1 MLLKWPGHPGDFHE
15 FRVSYLPKCPRFLNR
30 RDRKRLASMI
40 KRGLCKM
47 RRGVMR
53 QLVRPPSPL
62 QAYDSASEADTT
74 ATLYISQPPDSP
86 ATTNLYD
93 YPSPAPTNLDYPSPA
108 PTNLYYPSPA
118 PTNLDYPSPASTRY
132 SPSEEDT
139 RQRFTPETNGE
150 ELVPETPPDDWH
162 D

>member
-86 ATTNLYD
+86 ATTNLD
-93 YPSPAPTNLDYPSPA
+93 YPSPPPS
-108 PTNLYYPSPA
+108 NQGD
-118 PTNLDYPSPASTRY
+118 NQR
-132 SPSEEDT
+132 E
-139 RQRFTPETNGE
+139 RFTPETNGE

>member
-1 MLLKWPGHPGDFHE
+1 MVVWTGHAGDYHE
-15 FRVSYLPKCPRFLNR
+15 FRASYLSKWPRVMNR
-30 RDRKRLASMI
+30 RDRKRLASVI
-40 KRGLCKM
+40 KRGLAKM
-47 RRGVMR
+47 RHGVMR

-86 ATTNLYD
+86 ATTNLY
-93 YPSPAPTNLDYPSPA
+93 
-108 PTNLYYPSPA
+108 YYPSPA